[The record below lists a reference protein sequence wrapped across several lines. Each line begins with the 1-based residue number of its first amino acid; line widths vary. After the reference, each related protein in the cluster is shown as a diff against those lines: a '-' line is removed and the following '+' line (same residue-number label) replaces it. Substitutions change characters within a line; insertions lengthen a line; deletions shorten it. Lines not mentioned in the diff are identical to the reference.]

1 MGAFYIGASGLSI
14 YFANLRA
21 GAGLERAAKSIES
34 FFVRITM
41 HFVFI
46 LVCGISMF
54 GCNVQSPPRE
64 RAALPNAPA
73 YAPTIFSN
81 APAPTPNAPSQDN
94 APRLTTRIAA
104 RTPIV
109 LKTPVRDRAA
119 LETFRR
125 GFAYV
130 AVKRAEYSS
139 AASQRALD
147 EMFVTGANS
156 MSILVTWYQDDL
168 TSTEIAP
175 RANSPSDEEIA
186 FVIAYAHAR
195 GVRVLLK
202 PQLDVPNHAQWRG
215 SIAPDDE
222 RAWQAWFAS
231 YQKFILNYARL
242 AQANGVEEFAVGTE
256 LAGTSAR
263 TDDWRALIRAVR
275 AEYTGLVTY
284 AANHSGEELA
294 VQFWDDLDFIGVNAF
309 YHLTNYRA
317 PTLQDILD
325 GWTIPIQRLETLH
338 QKFPD
343 RPIVFTEVG
352 YRSLDRA
359 NIWPWEWQ
367 RADNVD
373 LHEQALLYQAL
384 FETWWYPPQRAWF
397 RGMYIWNWL
406 PDPNQGG
413 PDDTDYTPH
422 NKPAQE
428 ILKRYYLSDDNAAQK

>member
-1 MGAFYIGASGLSI
+1 
-14 YFANLRA
+14 
-21 GAGLERAAKSIES
+21 
-34 FFVRITM
+34 
-41 HFVFI
+41 
-46 LVCGISMF
+46 
-54 GCNVQSPPRE
+54 
-64 RAALPNAPA
+64 
-73 YAPTIFSN
+73 
-81 APAPTPNAPSQDN
+81 
-94 APRLTTRIAA
+94 
-104 RTPIV
+104 
-109 LKTPVRDRAA
+109 
-119 LETFRR
+119 
-125 GFAYV
+125 
-130 AVKRAEYSS
+130 
-139 AASQRALD
+139 
-147 EMFVTGANS
+147 

-168 TSTEIAP
+168 TSTEITP
-175 RANSPSDEEIA
+175 RANSPSDEDVA

-231 YQKFILNYARL
+231 YQKFILHYARL
-242 AQANGVEEFAVGTE
+242 AQTNSVEEFAVGTE

-373 LHEQALLYQAL
+373 LQEQALLYQAL
-384 FETWWYPPQRAWF
+384 FEAWWYPPQRAWF